1 MGRRLTN
8 VSTSPTHLRLKL
20 FGCLRHFLKHLLTD
34 NLKHLLIDLKT
45 NYMAVSNK
53 QKADL
58 KDLNTIFDLL
68 TEWLTD
74 WLYNWLIDW
83 ISDWLTNWLTDWLTD
98 WRTYELSYWLADW
111 LADLTD
117 LPNDWSSEKHYSLF
131 CANGQRPYGR
141 RLTNMKTY
149 PTHLHWLTVRYLQ
162 NSLVRLRRFDW
173 LRHCLKHS
181 LTEKI
186 KHL

>member
-1 MGRRLTN
+1 MDRLTNIFYSFVPMGRRLTN

-83 ISDWLTNWLTDWLTD
+83 ISDWLTNWLTDWLNCDLLFHCKSLIKECDHSVIQSALMTKFWTD
-98 WRTYELSYWLADW
+98 FMS
-111 LADLTD
+111 
-117 LPNDWSSEKHYSLF
+117 SSEGYGISVTEWQMFLLMKHPPAAVNKEKGLF
-131 CANGQRPYGR
+131 
-141 RLTNMKTY
+141 
-149 PTHLHWLTVRYLQ
+149 LQ
-162 NSLVRLRRFDW
+162 AG
-173 LRHCLKHS
+173 
-181 LTEKI
+181 
-186 KHL
+186 